1 MKPSYYIGADTHCKE
16 TELVVVTGTGRISK
30 RTRCPTTI
38 SALVAF
44 LKTVSR
50 PRYLAFEEGPL
61 ADWLY
66 RNLLPWTDGVV
77 VCDPRRN
84 QMIAKDGDHDDPIDA
99 EKLAQLFRGG
109 YVKAVHHP
117 ESLDRS
123 VFKHHVG
130 LYHARVG
137 HRVEE
142 ANRIMAYLRHYG
154 LFVGERAFA
163 ELDGRDRQELLK
175 RLPDHRMVRCNLV
188 VLWKGYD
195 AAVEQVDRLR
205 KQLIRM
211 ARREPQIR
219 RFVKVPGVLWIRAA
233 TFFVYIDT
241 PWRFKSKSAL
251 WRYMGIGLERWRS
264 GNGPEQVRVPPSV
277 EVNRP
282 LKNIILG
289 AAKSAVA
296 SGDNEFAD
304 AFKRWTERKIS
315 PRNAL
320 RNVARSQAMALW
332 GMWKS
337 GDVYRPERISGAAAW
352 TPEEPSVEKGRI
364 MRGWRSSLGGIRP
377 RDCAGVSGHE

>member
-1 MKPSYYIGADTHCKE
+1 MKRSYYIGADTHCKE
-16 TELVVVTGTGRISK
+16 TELVVVTQTGRISK
-30 RTRCPTTI
+30 RMRCPTTI
-38 SALVAF
+38 PALLEFV
-44 LKTVSR
+44 KTIPR
-50 PRYLAFEEGPL
+50 PRHLAFEEGPL

-66 RNLLPWTDGVV
+66 RNLLPWTDQVV

-84 QMIAKDGDHDDPIDA
+84 QMIAKEGDHDDPIDA

-109 YVKAVHHP
+109 YVKAVHHS

-130 LYHARVG
+130 LYHDRMG

-154 LFVGERAFA
+154 IFVRERDFA
-163 ELDGRDRQELLK
+163 EADSRDRQEILKQLPGHPIVRSDLL
-175 RLPDHRMVRCNLV
+175 L
-188 VLWKGYD
+188 LWKGYD
-195 AAVEQVDRLR
+195 AAVAQVDRLR
-205 KQLIRM
+205 RQLIQM
-211 ARREPQIR
+211 ARREPAIR
-219 RFVKVPGVLWIRAA
+219 RFVEIPGIQWIRAA

-277 EVNRP
+277 AVNRP
-282 LKNIILG
+282 LKSMILG

-296 SGDNEFAD
+296 SKDNEFAD
-304 AFKRWTERKIS
+304 AYERWINRKIT

-332 GMWKS
+332 GMWKN

-352 TPEEPSVEKGRI
+352 TQEEPSVEDRRI
-364 MRGWRSSLGGIRP
+364 MRGRRSSPGGIGP
-377 RDCAGVSGHE
+377 RDFAGVPAHE